1 MRESEFKGVKIPKKC
16 FLGKFFGYNSPKNL
30 LENVKTAKNVH
41 AVCATTVQRP
51 WRSYKGECK
60 DCKMCMRFAQPRC
73 ICDGKSLVL
82 PKTCNPSCLEKML
95 YGEIYSDS
103 ERRASNLLA
112 FSSQPI
118 RNQPGG
124 ALAGF

>member
-1 MRESEFKGVKIPKKC
+1 MYTDAVYCYGALWDKLDFFIRLSRGQGIEPGKN
-16 FLGKFFGYNSPKNL
+16 FLPL
-30 LENVKTAKNVH
+30 
-41 AVCATTVQRP
+41 
-51 WRSYKGECK
+51 
-60 DCKMCMRFAQPRC
+60 QPM
-73 ICDGKSLVL
+73 CDGKSLVL
-82 PKTCNPSCLEKML
+82 PKTCAPSCLEKML